1 MKTNKELR
9 LEAFSSLTGNWTNPV
24 LATLIYFL
32 IGCGVNAF
40 PIHSIKDPL
49 AAASNSS
56 VSTLL
61 SIFIVA
67 PIAFGLQIAL
77 LKFFRGDKEN
87 TIQKMFDVFHYYGKV
102 LGVVLLNLL
111 YIFLWMLLL
120 IIPGIIK
127 AYSYAMSYYILNDN
141 PEIGAEE
148 AICRSMEMMRGN
160 KWKLFCLDLSFIGW
174 FLLGILTLGIGLLW
188 VEPYWL
194 TARAAFYEE
203 VKGTVMF
210 VEE

>member
-9 LEAFSSLTGNWTNPV
+9 LEAFSNLTGNWTNPV

-32 IGCGVNAF
+32 IGGGLNAV
-40 PIHSIKDPL
+40 SISTKDPL
-49 AAASNSS
+49 AVASISS
-56 VSTLL
+56 VNTLW

-203 VKGTVMF
+203 VKGTVTF

>member
-1 MKTNKELR
+1 M
-9 LEAFSSLTGNWTNPV
+9 
-24 LATLIYFL
+24 
-32 IGCGVNAF
+32 
-40 PIHSIKDPL
+40 
-49 AAASNSS
+49 
-56 VSTLL
+56 
-61 SIFIVA
+61 
-67 PIAFGLQIAL
+67 
-77 LKFFRGDKEN
+77 
-87 TIQKMFDVFHYYGKV
+87 
-102 LGVVLLNLL
+102 
-111 YIFLWMLLL
+111 
-120 IIPGIIK
+120 
-127 AYSYAMSYYILNDN
+127 NDN